1 MRKILVTGKNSY
13 IGTSF
18 KQWMAKTCLVDEI
31 NLQTDEWK
39 DADFSHYDVVFHVAG
54 IAHVSTDPKYR
65 DLYFKV
71 NRDLAIEVANKSKES
86 GVSQFIFM
94 SSAIVYGKAL
104 ENHGK
109 ISMDSIPKPDNFYG
123 ESKLQAEASIL
134 ELSDAFFR
142 VVILRPPMIYGYGSK
157 GNYPKLSTIA
167 KKLPFFIEIDNQRSM
182 LHIDNLCSFLQVAIE
197 RDLQGTFFPQNDQ
210 YVSTSRMVRTIAE
223 VNGKEMPMI
232 KIPCFFEKLLLRIPL
247 AQKAFGNLYYDKEM
261 SLFDQLNYIVT
272 DFKTSIRL
280 SEISHNVEK

>member
-1 MRKILVTGKNSY
+1 MKKILVTGKNSY

-18 KQWMAKTCLVDEI
+18 KQWMTKTCLVDEI

-39 DADFSHYDVVFHVAG
+39 DVDFSHYDVVFHVAG

-104 ENHGK
+104 GNHGK
-109 ISMDSIPKPDNFYG
+109 ISMDSVPKPDNFYG

-134 ELSDAFFR
+134 KLSDAFFR

-157 GNYPKLSTIA
+157 GNYPKLSTMA

-261 SLFDQLNYIVT
+261 SQFDQLNYIVT
-272 DFKTSIRL
+272 DFRTSIRL
-280 SEISHNVEK
+280 SERSHNVEK